1 VGASSAIGGSINNR
15 YANNR
20 QRAAPVPR
28 RDARAV
34 ERARGFRHS
43 RRVASPFSPRLRPAL
58 VLTALALVAGCVP
71 PAAPPPPPAPAPA
84 PAPTPAP
91 APPPAPL
98 AADWQD
104 WPRTPGDW
112 RYARD
117 ASGSTAS
124 FGAAGAR
131 VATARC
137 DRAARTVTLT
147 RIGGTAAPLTV
158 RTSATTRVL
167 RAVAAPDGGAV
178 TLAASDRLLDAMVFS
193 RGRFTLEQPGL
204 APLVLPPWAELAR
217 VIEDCRG

>member
-1 VGASSAIGGSINNR
+1 MARYFSS
-15 YANNR
+15 
-20 QRAAPVPR
+20 
-28 RDARAV
+28 
-34 ERARGFRHS
+34 RARL
-43 RRVASPFSPRLRPAL
+43 APLTAAL
-58 VLTALALVAGCVP
+58 VLTAGCVP
-71 PAAPPPPPAPAPA
+71 QVTPPPPA

-91 APPPAPL
+91 APAPAPPTPAPAPL

-104 WPRTPGDW
+104 WPRTPGTW

-117 ASGSTAS
+117 AAGTVANFGTGATA
-124 FGAAGAR
+124 

-147 RIGGTAAPLTV
+147 RIGGVAAPLTV
-158 RTSATTRVL
+158 RTSATTRTL
-167 RAVAAPDGGAV
+167 AAAAVPNGAAA

-193 RGRFTLEQPGL
+193 RGRFTLEQPGS